1 MIIVAGFIR
10 IEPAKQDE
18 LLRHAKTMIEKTRQE
33 DGCQLYCFA
42 FDLVEPG
49 LMRIY
54 EEWESRPHLDAHAA
68 TAHMADWRAALG
80 EIGVAERQVKIFEA
94 EQVGQM

>member
-1 MIIVAGFIR
+1 
-10 IEPAKQDE
+10 
-18 LLRHAKTMIEKTRQE
+18 
-33 DGCQLYCFA
+33 
-42 FDLVEPG
+42 
-49 LMRIY
+49 MRIY